1 MMFINK
7 LIVRFIFVLLL
18 IFVSSRLSAQSVS
31 SSGLPHFFPEGV
43 KKNAPNAAAEQWE
56 EWARYANA
64 TVNSLASR
72 QGRPFLI
79 GESLSVEKNYYGQK
93 VKIVFDQHVKD
104 GNRIRYTSFG
114 GQYYITEKQF
124 QDLVDFTDKQ
134 IKEAIEVDYAF
145 WGEIERDAVA
155 IAFKSDSRFK
165 TEQEFRAYLNKN
177 DPLNPSI
184 TFRELRHIPPVVER
198 KDFVPFREL
207 HIGLSP

>member
-1 MMFINK
+1 MNLYKRVTGLIFMF
-7 LIVRFIFVLLL
+7 LLL
-18 IFVSSRLSAQSVS
+18 ISVS
-31 SSGLPHFFPEGV
+31 GTYAQEALPHFFPEGV

-114 GQYYITEKQF
+114 GQYY
-124 QDLVDFTDKQ
+124 
-134 IKEAIEVDYAF
+134 
-145 WGEIERDAVA
+145 
-155 IAFKSDSRFK
+155 
-165 TEQEFRAYLNKN
+165 
-177 DPLNPSI
+177 
-184 TFRELRHIPPVVER
+184 
-198 KDFVPFREL
+198 
-207 HIGLSP
+207 